1 MGSSQG
7 IDELTKS
14 QTFKQNQRTQI
25 KLSDRE
31 NESDNMNYQK

>member
-14 QTFKQNQRTQI
+14 QTFKQIQRTQI